1 MLTFR
6 MCQLFVLKYTLKY
19 AFPSLS
25 IVELTI
31 FLQIGLKNDYLL
43 GKNDYSESEGNTYFK
58 VYFNT
63 YNWHILKVSMI
74 LYYHVIVCILYII
87 GTEYILETI
96 LLVILVWLYD

>member
-1 MLTFR
+1 MGIDNLYEEFFEEEEDGSDKKYSTLDHGPP
-6 MCQLFVLKYTLKY
+6 CDIQQVSQL
-19 AFPSLS
+19 
-25 IVELTI
+25 
-31 FLQIGLKNDYLL
+31 D
-43 GKNDYSESEGNTYFK
+43 ESEGDAYFK